1 MQRKKNNLF
10 LRMSLG
16 FKINQQNEVRKA
28 LGGLD
33 REATLY
39 HLNTY
44 FNVCSRQLELPKPH
58 DSSFSPWSPI
68 PLLLRSSSCNLC
80 CIRHWLKYWQVSAV
94 SPQPCS
100 RSIFSLQFKLFSPS
114 ASSWTPLV
122 LKLLYPRSSSLR
134 NDSFE
139 LRTAAN
145 AGQLLSVRLENFSL
159 QRGRR

>member
-1 MQRKKNNLF
+1 MQKKKNNLF

-58 DSSFSPWSPI
+58 DSSFSP
-68 PLLLRSSSCNLC
+68 
-80 CIRHWLKYWQVSAV
+80 
-94 SPQPCS
+94 
-100 RSIFSLQFKLFSPS
+100 
-114 ASSWTPLV
+114 
-122 LKLLYPRSSSLR
+122 
-134 NDSFE
+134 
-139 LRTAAN
+139 
-145 AGQLLSVRLENFSL
+145 
-159 QRGRR
+159 